1 MQNFYTIRTSGRSC
15 KVHSLPLMARTII
28 AVTTE
33 YLGNKDG
40 KDHIIIFGGRG
51 GKTAFDVPCEHL
63 HLWKVLFSELVVTGK
78 LLCESL
84 RIVFCCLIHWSV
96 LPFVSLK
103 SWNSGWCR
111 VVLPPQFCCV
121 QARKQ
126 KTHLFFI
133 SLWKVVGSAVAGVLC
148 SSLGVPGITQ
158 LSYAIKLML
167 WAQLLCQIK
176 QDKRKQLLVP
186 SWR

>member
-1 MQNFYTIRTSGRSC
+1 MGKIILL
-15 KVHSLPLMARTII
+15 SL
-28 AVTTE
+28 E
-33 YLGNKDG
+33 GGG
-40 KDHIIIFGGRG
+40 KDSIWC
-51 GKTAFDVPCEHL
+51 A
-63 HLWKVLFSELVVTGK
+63 LWTSPLVKSALFWAG
-78 LLCESL
+78 CN
-84 RIVFCCLIHWSV
+84 RQIVMWIPKDCFLWPYHWSV

-111 VVLPPQFCCV
+111 VVLPLQFCCV